1 MQLTKESE
9 YALLGL
15 AALAASPTGEVT
27 PLSKIVDDHGLPA
40 SFLAKI
46 FQKLARHGLLTATR
60 GPRSG
65 YFLARSADAITLRT
79 ILESV
84 EGPQLFEHCLLL
96 PGHGDHNPCSLH
108 HYMEPILAALIAKLE
123 SITLS
128 EYAASLENGRSA
140 FHGPTPSPVDSH
152 NTGSGPSEEL

>member
-9 YALLGL
+9 YALRGL
-15 AALAASPTGEVT
+15 AALAVRPTGEVT

-46 FQKLARHGLLTATR
+46 FQKLTRHGLLTATR

-65 YFLARSADAITLRT
+65 YVLAQSADAITLRT
-79 ILESV
+79 ILECV
-84 EGPQLFEHCLLL
+84 EGPQLFEHCFLH
-96 PGHGDHNPCSLH
+96 PGHGDHDPCSLH
-108 HYMEPILAALIAKLE
+108 NYMEPILVALIAKLE

-140 FHGPTPSPVDSH
+140 LHESAPSPVDSH
-152 NTGSGPSEEL
+152 NIGSGPSEEL